1 MNILIVSHE
10 YPPIGGGGANACLYL
25 AKNYAELGHRVT
37 ILTACFRELPQ
48 EEEKGNVHI
57 IRVRALRK
65 KEDKSTFL
73 EMFTFLCSAWLKVG
87 RIVRKE
93 KYDVCQIF
101 FGIPSGPIGLYL
113 KKRYDIPYVI
123 RFGGGDI
130 PGAQKRFS
138 FIYKLLSP
146 AIHSIWKNADA
157 LVANSTALR
166 QKALQFESKYAID
179 IISNGVDSDFFT
191 RTKAEAKLG
200 MGASDKQVNVLFVS
214 RLIQGKGLQYIIP
227 EMKRINNACGRKV
240 QLTIVGDG
248 PYRGELERI
257 TSESDAEAYV
267 SFEGK
272 KGKKELFEYYSKADL
287 FILPSESE
295 GMPNVVLE
303 AMAMGL
309 PILITPCGGS
319 KELIADN
326 GRIESIERFVPA
338 LIEMCNNEQGCIDMG
353 RQSELRA
360 RMKFGWRERA
370 KEYIALFG
378 NISIQSMGSDLHS
391 VD

>member
-10 YPPIGGGGANACLYL
+10 YPPVGGGGANACLYL
-25 AKNYAELGHRVT
+25 AKNYAALGHGVT
-37 ILTACFRELPQ
+37 ILTARFRELPP
-48 EEEKGNVHI
+48 EEEQDNVHI

-73 EMFTFLCSAWLKVG
+73 EMFSFLCSAWLKVG

-101 FGIPSGPIGLYL
+101 FGIPSGPIGLFL
-113 KKRYDIPYVI
+113 KKKYGIPYVI

-157 LVANSTALR
+157 LVANSTVLQ
-166 QKALQFESKYAID
+166 QKALRFESKYAID

-191 RTKAEAKLG
+191 RTKAESKLG
-200 MGASDKQVNVLFVS
+200 TGVSDKQINVLFVS

-227 EMKRINNACGRKV
+227 EMKRINLACGKKV
-240 QLTIVGDG
+240 LLTIAGDG

-257 TSESDAEAYV
+257 TSESAVESYV
-267 SFEGK
+267 AFVGRK
-272 KGKKELFEYYSKADL
+272 TKEELYQYYSNADL

-309 PILITPCGGS
+309 PILMTPCGGS

-326 GRIESIERFVPA
+326 GRVEPIERFVDT
-338 LIEMCNNEQGCIDMG
+338 LIELCNDEQGRIYMG
-353 RQSELRA
+353 KQSERLA
-360 RMKFGWRERA
+360 RTKFGWQEKA
-370 KEYIALFG
+370 KEYILLFQA
-378 NISIQSMGSDLHS
+378 SIKY
-391 VD
+391 